1 MFLNK
6 FCFSF
11 SPLKYGFSD
20 RERYCNAYMYYYTY
34 YAKSSFKSVYKFDI
48 KLDQAPISIH
58 LQTHWLIDACTRT
71 ATGNFVIISRPFI
84 WGKKIYFILTHRQ
97 LVWKILI
104 KFNFHFFFQAKEHA
118 VKTVG
123 CYLYFIVVSTYMFC
137 FLNSIELWR
146 SKN

>member
-71 ATGNFVIISRPFI
+71 ATGNFDIISRPFI

-104 KFNFHFFFQAKEHA
+104 KFNFHFFSGQRACSEDSRMLSLFH
-118 VKTVG
+118 
-123 CYLYFIVVSTYMFC
+123 CCFNLYVLLSQFHWIMT
-137 FLNSIELWR
+137 L
-146 SKN
+146 